1 MYTVDS
7 TKILINMNLEKLE
20 KIYSM
25 IKDTSSISIIKE
37 PNLATVMVRAN
48 ESVKNTTFNLGE
60 ILVTECSLKV
70 DESLG
75 YGIVSENN
83 NKKAI
88 YLAVIDAVL
97 HSNNSKFDKLKNYTN
112 KSVYEENLRYE
123 QEIIDEFSLINKT
136 KVQFNAMD

>member
-97 HSNNSKFDKLKNYTN
+97 HSNNSKFDKLKNYIN

>member
-1 MYTVDS
+1 
-7 TKILINMNLEKLE
+7 MNLEKLE

-60 ILVTECSLKV
+60 ILVTECSVKV

-88 YLAVIDAVL
+88 YLAAIDAVL
-97 HSNNSKFDKLKNYTN
+97 HSNNSKFDELKNYIN

>member
-48 ESVKNTTFNLGE
+48 ESVKNITFNLGE
-60 ILVTECSLKV
+60 ILVTECSVKL

-97 HSNNSKFDKLKNYTN
+97 HSNNSKFDELKNYIN

>member
-7 TKILINMNLEKLE
+7 TKILININLEKLE

-25 IKDTSSISIIKE
+25 IKDTSSISIIKN

-60 ILVTECSLKV
+60 ILVTECSVKV

-75 YGIVSENN
+75 YGIVAENN
-83 NKKAI
+83 YKKAI
-88 YLAVIDAVL
+88 YLAAIDAVL
-97 HSNNSKFDKLKNYTN
+97 HSNNIKFDELKNYIN

-123 QEIIDEFSLINKT
+123 QDIIDEFSLINKT
-136 KVQFNAMD
+136 KVQFNTMD

>member
-60 ILVTECSLKV
+60 ILVTECSVKV

-88 YLAVIDAVL
+88 YLAAIDAVL
-97 HSNNSKFDKLKNYTN
+97 HSNNSKFDELKNYIN

>member
-1 MYTVDS
+1 MYTIDS
-7 TKILINMNLEKLE
+7 TKILINMDLGELE

-25 IKDTSSISIIKE
+25 IKDISSISIIKD

-48 ESVKNTTFNLGE
+48 ESVNNTTFNLGE
-60 ILVTECSLKV
+60 ILVTECSVKV

-75 YGIVSENN
+75 YGIVAENDD
-83 NKKAI
+83 KKVV
-88 YLAVIDAVL
+88 YLATIDAVL
-97 HSNNSKFDKLKNYTN
+97 HSNNTKFDELKNYIN

-136 KVQFNAMD
+136 KVQFNTMD

>member
-1 MYTVDS
+1 
-7 TKILINMNLEKLE
+7 
-20 KIYSM
+20 M

-60 ILVTECSLKV
+60 ILVTECSVKV

-97 HSNNSKFDKLKNYTN
+97 HSNNSKFDELKNYIN

-136 KVQFNAMD
+136 KVQFNTMD

>member
-60 ILVTECSLKV
+60 ILVTECSVKV

-75 YGIVSENN
+75 YGIVAENN
-83 NKKAI
+83 NRKAI
-88 YLAVIDAVL
+88 YLAVIDAIL
-97 HSNNSKFDKLKNYTN
+97 HSNNSKFDELKKYIN

-136 KVQFNAMD
+136 KVQFNTMD

>member
-7 TKILINMNLEKLE
+7 TKILINMDLGKLE

-25 IKDTSSISIIKE
+25 IKNISSISIIKE

-48 ESVKNTTFNLGE
+48 ESVNNATFNLGE
-60 ILVTECSLKV
+60 ILVTECSVKV

-75 YGIVSENN
+75 YGIVAENDD
-83 NKKAI
+83 KKVV
-88 YLAVIDAVL
+88 YLAAIDAVL
-97 HSNNSKFDKLKNYTN
+97 HSNNTKFDELKNYIN
-112 KSVYEENLRYE
+112 KSVYEESLRYE

-136 KVQFNAMD
+136 KVQFNTMD

>member
-7 TKILINMNLEKLE
+7 TKILINMDLGKLE

-25 IKDTSSISIIKE
+25 IKDISSVSIIKD

-48 ESVKNTTFNLGE
+48 ESVNNTTFNLGE
-60 ILVTECSLKV
+60 ILVTECSVKV

-75 YGIVSENN
+75 YGIIAENN
-83 NKKAI
+83 DNKVV

-97 HSNNSKFDKLKNYTN
+97 HSNNTKFEEIKNYID
-112 KSVYEENLRYE
+112 KSVYEESLRYE

-136 KVQFNAMD
+136 KVQFNTMD

>member
-60 ILVTECSLKV
+60 ILVTECSVKV
-70 DESLG
+70 
-75 YGIVSENN
+75 
-83 NKKAI
+83 
-88 YLAVIDAVL
+88 
-97 HSNNSKFDKLKNYTN
+97 
-112 KSVYEENLRYE
+112 
-123 QEIIDEFSLINKT
+123 
-136 KVQFNAMD
+136 

>member
-7 TKILINMNLEKLE
+7 TKILINMDLGKLE

-25 IKDTSSISIIKE
+25 IKNISSISIIKE

-48 ESVKNTTFNLGE
+48 ESVNNATFNLGE
-60 ILVTECSLKV
+60 ILVTECSVKV

-75 YGIVSENN
+75 YGIVAENDG
-83 NKKAI
+83 KKVV
-88 YLAVIDAVL
+88 YLAAIDAVL
-97 HSNNSKFDKLKNYTN
+97 HSNNTKFDELKNYIN
-112 KSVYEENLRYE
+112 KSVYEESLRYE

-136 KVQFNAMD
+136 KVQFNTMD

>member
-60 ILVTECSLKV
+60 ILVTECSVKV

-97 HSNNSKFDKLKNYTN
+97 HSNNSKFDKLKNYIN

>member
-60 ILVTECSLKV
+60 ILATECSVKV

-97 HSNNSKFDKLKNYTN
+97 HSNNSKFDELKNYIN

>member
-7 TKILINMNLEKLE
+7 TKILINMDLGELE

-25 IKDTSSISIIKE
+25 IKDISSISIIKD

-48 ESVKNTTFNLGE
+48 ESVNNTTFNLGE
-60 ILVTECSLKV
+60 ILVTECSVKV

-75 YGIVSENN
+75 YGIVAENDD
-83 NKKAI
+83 KKVV
-88 YLAVIDAVL
+88 YLATIDAVL
-97 HSNNSKFDKLKNYTN
+97 HSNNTKFDELKNYIN

-136 KVQFNAMD
+136 KVQFNTMD

>member
-60 ILVTECSLKV
+60 ILVTECSVKV
-70 DESLG
+70 DESTF
-75 YGIVSENN
+75 
-83 NKKAI
+83 I
-88 YLAVIDAVL
+88 YLYTTF
-97 HSNNSKFDKLKNYTN
+97 SN
-112 KSVYEENLRYE
+112 
-123 QEIIDEFSLINKT
+123 
-136 KVQFNAMD
+136 

>member
-1 MYTVDS
+1 MYTVYS
-7 TKILINMNLEKLE
+7 TKMLINMDLGELE

-25 IKDTSSISIIKE
+25 IKDISSISIIKD

-48 ESVKNTTFNLGE
+48 ESVNNTTFNLGE
-60 ILVTECSLKV
+60 ILVTECSVKV

-75 YGIVSENN
+75 YGIVAENDD
-83 NKKAI
+83 KKVV
-88 YLAVIDAVL
+88 YLAAIDAVL
-97 HSNNSKFDKLKNYTN
+97 HSNNTKFDELKNYIN

-136 KVQFNAMD
+136 KVQFNTMD

>member
-7 TKILINMNLEKLE
+7 TKILINMDLGKVE
-20 KIYSM
+20 KIYLM
-25 IKDTSSISIIKE
+25 IKNISSISIIKE

-48 ESVKNTTFNLGE
+48 ESVNNTTFNLGE

-75 YGIVSENN
+75 YGIVAENN
-83 NKKAI
+83 DKKVI
-88 YLAVIDAVL
+88 YLAAIDAVL
-97 HSNNSKFDKLKNYTN
+97 HSNNTKFDELKNYIN
-112 KSVYEENLRYE
+112 KSVYEESLRYE

-136 KVQFNAMD
+136 KVQFNTMD

>member
-1 MYTVDS
+1 MHTVDS
-7 TKILINMNLEKLE
+7 TKILINMDLGELE

-25 IKDTSSISIIKE
+25 IKDISSISIIKD

-48 ESVKNTTFNLGE
+48 ESVNNTTFNLGE
-60 ILVTECSLKV
+60 ILVTECSVKV

-75 YGIVSENN
+75 YGIVAENDD
-83 NKKAI
+83 KKVV
-88 YLAVIDAVL
+88 YLATIDAVL
-97 HSNNSKFDKLKNYTN
+97 HSNNTKFDELKNYIN

-136 KVQFNAMD
+136 KVQFNTMD

>member
-7 TKILINMNLEKLE
+7 TKILINMDLGELE

-25 IKDTSSISIIKE
+25 IKDISSISIIKD

-48 ESVKNTTFNLGE
+48 ESVNNTTFNLGE
-60 ILVTECSLKV
+60 ILVTECSVKV

-75 YGIVSENN
+75 YGIVAEND
-83 NKKAI
+83 NKKVV
-88 YLAVIDAVL
+88 YLATIDAVL
-97 HSNNSKFDKLKNYTN
+97 HSNNTKFDELKNYIN

-136 KVQFNAMD
+136 KVQFNTMD

>member
-60 ILVTECSLKV
+60 ILVTEV
-70 DESLG
+70 
-75 YGIVSENN
+75 V
-83 NKKAI
+83 
-88 YLAVIDAVL
+88 
-97 HSNNSKFDKLKNYTN
+97 
-112 KSVYEENLRYE
+112 
-123 QEIIDEFSLINKT
+123 
-136 KVQFNAMD
+136 

>member
-1 MYTVDS
+1 LYTVDS

-60 ILVTECSLKV
+60 ILVTECSVKV

-88 YLAVIDAVL
+88 YLAAIDAVL
-97 HSNNSKFDKLKNYTN
+97 HSNNSKFDELKNYIN